1 MYNMAH
7 AVTGYLGMLRGIRL
21 LWEAVEEPDIRYV
34 VNKAFTEISRAMAKS
49 ILRMDSVFCCSLLKK
64 PLDDLLTYCDSL
76 LVRFHNRLLNIQ
88 VPRLAQDP
96 LRKLSPDDRLVGA
109 ARLCERHGIFPAHIA
124 VGIAAGYYSC
134 AVLTDAETGGKDG
147 DDHGGTGNRARGY
160 GGLLMQS
167 NQGIAEGSDQAALT
181 LGKKIRER
189 GIDAAITEISGIRAE
204 EPLGKT
210 VRQIYDRLQAG
221 TPLREILL
229 FAAEQ

>member
-1 MYNMAH
+1 MAH

-34 VNKAFTEISRAMAKS
+34 VNKAFTEISRAMAKEF
-49 ILRMDSVFCCSLLKK
+49 DK

-76 LVRFHNRLLNIQ
+76 LVRFHNRLLIIQ

-167 NQGIAEGSDQAALT
+167 NQGIAEGTDQAALT